1 MKYLD
6 KKIQLLF
13 SLIKTKKISEA
24 KALNKILISE
34 YPKNEFLYNTLGII
48 LTEEKDFKEA
58 ILCYKRGLSINPNFA
73 PIYNN
78 LGNVHR
84 FNKNYKQA
92 ENCFKKSI
100 ILENKNPE
108 PRNNLGNFY
117 SDMNRNEDAIKSYI
131 DAISVNSDFVPAHFN
146 LGLIYKKIGDS
157 KKSIKHLNIS
167 IKLKPLFLKA
177 HRALSDII
185 NYKKNNDH
193 FKVLK
198 KIYEE
203 TKIKKLPNVDLL
215 FALGKAHEDTKDFD
229 KAFSFYQEG
238 NKSHRKNINFSIE
251 NEKKE
256 ISDIKNAFNKKFF
269 SNYTE
274 SINLDNTPIFIVGMP
289 RSGTTL
295 VEQILSSHP
304 NVYGGDEL
312 NYIPDLVKKYL
323 KNDLNLLNT
332 DSEIL
337 RQISNEYIDRLKK
350 LSSDSKKI
358 TDKLPMNFKWIGLI
372 KIILPNSKIVHCTRD
387 SRDICLS
394 IFKNFFTSN
403 KMNFAYDIEEICEYY
418 NLYSNMMKYWQTLLP
433 NFIYDINYEKLVKKP
448 KDQIKY
454 LLKECNL
461 DWNDNCLK
469 FYENK
474 RAVQTRSDIQVRQKI
489 YKTSI
494 NSWENYRK
502 DLEGPFSKLMI

>member
-1 MKYLD
+1 
-6 KKIQLLF
+6 
-13 SLIKTKKISEA
+13 
-24 KALNKILISE
+24 
-34 YPKNEFLYNTLGII
+34 
-48 LTEEKDFKEA
+48 
-58 ILCYKRGLSINPNFA
+58 
-73 PIYNN
+73 
-78 LGNVHR
+78 
-84 FNKNYKQA
+84 
-92 ENCFKKSI
+92 
-100 ILENKNPE
+100 
-108 PRNNLGNFY
+108 
-117 SDMNRNEDAIKSYI
+117 
-131 DAISVNSDFVPAHFN
+131 
-146 LGLIYKKIGDS
+146 
-157 KKSIKHLNIS
+157 
-167 IKLKPLFLKA
+167 
-177 HRALSDII
+177 
-185 NYKKNNDH
+185 
-193 FKVLK
+193 
-198 KIYEE
+198 
-203 TKIKKLPNVDLL
+203 
-215 FALGKAHEDTKDFD
+215 
-229 KAFSFYQEG
+229 
-238 NKSHRKNINFSIE
+238 
-251 NEKKE
+251 
-256 ISDIKNAFNKKFF
+256 
-269 SNYTE
+269 
-274 SINLDNTPIFIVGMP
+274 MP

-304 NVYGGDEL
+304 NVFGGDEL

-323 KNDLNLLNT
+323 KKDLNLFNT

-403 KMNFAYDIEEICEYY
+403 KMNFAYDIKEICEYY

-448 KDQIKY
+448 NDQIKY

-494 NSWENYRK
+494 NSWKNYRK